1 MRMKI
6 TLTLILCTLASLPL
20 LAQSRPNLLRN
31 GTFDSF
37 RDVSVWRSIQTRSSQ
52 ANESISSWIGIDA
65 LGSPDSGSMVVTGTG
80 VVSQCAA
87 VTGAQAYDFGAR
99 LLITTRGTLK
109 TPVAHLK
116 VSFFADDQCSAPSIS
131 EAKTGDASSV
141 GRFTAVSASGVTAP
155 AGAKSALVSIVMPS
169 SNDFVLAPGAKR
181 PAIYVDEAFLRES
194 GGCAPDGNTLCFAR
208 GVVRATMRLID
219 ADGVAHPVPAVQTSA
234 STGYFA
240 ANPDQPDITIK
251 IYDFLPFAPRW
262 IVVGGM
268 TNQRV
273 EITVE
278 DLKHHDTRTYTN
290 LDASYMET
298 IVDAFLNP

>member
-1 MRMKI
+1 MKI
-6 TLTLILCTLASLPL
+6 ALTLTLCTLASLPL
-20 LAQSRPNLLRN
+20 LAQSRPNLLQN
-31 GTFDSF
+31 GSFDSF
-37 RDVSVWRSIQTRSSQ
+37 RDISVWRSPQPRSSE
-52 ANESISSWIGIDA
+52 ANESIPSWIGFDA

-80 VVSQCAA
+80 AVAQCAA
-87 VTGAQAYDFGAR
+87 VTGGQTYDFGAR

-116 VSFFADDQCSAPSIS
+116 LSFFSDDRCAAPSIS

-141 GRFTAVSASGVTAP
+141 GRFTAVSASGVIAP
-155 AGAKSALVSIVMPS
+155 VGAKSALVSVVMPS

-181 PAIYVDEAFLRES
+181 PAIYVDEAFLRET
-194 GGCAPDGNTLCFAR
+194 GGCAPDANTLCFAR
-208 GVVRATMRLID
+208 GIVRATMRVID
-219 ADGVAHPVPAVQTSA
+219 SDGVANPVPAVQTSA

-240 ANPDQPDITIK
+240 ANPDQPDITLK

-268 TNQRV
+268 TNQRI

-290 LDASYMET
+290 LDGSYMET